1 MVVTDRDRALASL
14 RVAAAARVRGASPAT
29 SLGLRLS
36 GDAFDD
42 DAPTCP
48 ALVAVEPAEPAAD
61 GHDASLPLPPPP
73 AASVPLDVAAQLD
86 EQAARLRERLGAV
99 RPALARLR
107 GELARACVR
116 VDRPLVE
123 LALADVQRVLVHA
136 RRSVRALVAELAELE
151 REAQALGERAV
162 QLVTD
167 ERIVR

>member
-1 MVVTDRDRALASL
+1 VVVSERHRPLASL

-29 SLGLRLS
+29 PLGLRLP
-36 GDAFDD
+36 GDGFDD

-48 ALVAVEPAEPAAD
+48 ACVAVEPAEPAAD
-61 GHDASLPLPPPP
+61 GHDTSLPLPPPP
-73 AASVPLDVAAQLD
+73 AASVPLDAVDRLD
-86 EQAARLRERLGAV
+86 EQGRRLRERLGAV

-116 VDRPLVE
+116 VDRPLLE
-123 LALADVQRVLVHA
+123 LALADVQRALVHA

-151 REAQALGERAV
+151 REAQVLGERAV
-162 QLVTD
+162 QLVSD